1 MEKVRTPRPF
11 WGITIGIRW
20 VSACL
25 VGITSIGCGGPTTSV
40 TGVVTLDGQP
50 LEKATVQ
57 FQPEQREKDRP
68 AVVLTDARGRY
79 RVAVPPVPFRVVIL
93 CQQITG
99 QRKDGPNP
107 DSPLVDVVQD
117 LVPTQYM
124 QWETTPLRVEP
135 EAGRT
140 TVADFSLPRRD

>member
-1 MEKVRTPRPF
+1 MWRALNRQPF
-11 WGITIGIRW
+11 WLTMSAIGWVAPCLIGI
-20 VSACL
+20 VAA
-25 VGITSIGCGGPTTSV
+25 GCGGPTTSV

-50 LEKATVQ
+50 LEKAIVQ
-57 FQPEQREKDRP
+57 FQPERENDRP

-99 QRKDGPNP
+99 QRKDGPDP
-107 DSPLVDVVQD
+107 ESPLVDVVQE

-140 TVADFSLPRRD
+140 TVADFSLPRRG